1 MADAAIIVDVLR
13 RWRHRRMSAEAP
25 RATLAGLETLH
36 VAVEPVNEDVERD
49 GLRQAALAA
58 VAEAALRSHGLRI
71 VDATKLFADVP
82 GTPVLHVDVMT
93 VRLDG
98 QYAYSV
104 RLELWQAVRLVRTD
118 GAQTL
123 AVTWS
128 APQLVGSVTAS
139 RVSDLCD
146 VVREAADAFAVDCR
160 AASLPAQEQAAV
172 GGVDP

>member
-1 MADAAIIVDVLR
+1 MADAAIIVDLLQ
-13 RWRHRRMSAEAP
+13 RWRHRRMSAEVL

-36 VAVEPVNEDVERD
+36 VAVEPVNEDAERD

-58 VAEAALRSHGLRI
+58 AAETALRAHGLSV
-71 VDATKLFADVP
+71 VDATRLFADVP

-93 VRLDG
+93 LRLDG

-104 RLELWQAVRLVRTD
+104 RLELWQAVRLLRTD

-128 APQLVGSVTAS
+128 APQLVGSVAAS
-139 RVSDLCD
+139 RISDLCA
-146 VVREAADAFAVDCR
+146 VVREAADAFAVECR
-160 AASLPAQEQAAV
+160 AASTDLRPAPAE
-172 GGVDP
+172 

>member
-1 MADAAIIVDVLR
+1 MADAAIIVDLLR
-13 RWRHRRMSAEAP
+13 RWRHRRMFAEAL
-25 RATLAGLETLH
+25 RTTLAGLETVH
-36 VAVEPVNEDVERD
+36 VAVEPINEDAERD

-58 VAEAALRSHGLRI
+58 ATEGAVRSHGLRV

-93 VRLDG
+93 VHLDG

-104 RLELWQAVRLVRTD
+104 RLELWQAVRLVRTE

-128 APQLVGSVTAS
+128 APQLVGSVAAS

-146 VVREAADAFAVDCR
+146 VVRDAADAFAAECR
-160 AASLPAQEQAAV
+160 AASIPVDLPPVQ
-172 GGVDP
+172 GG